1 MPSESGSNPARR
13 KKVAKKKKK
22 VVKKK
27 KKKPPVKPSDNDLQ
41 SSLDA
46 AAAEPTISN
55 DVGSP
60 ATVPVVS
67 EGTGEIIP
75 PVPPAP
81 PLAATNPTAANG
93 VDDVASKWAPAARRQ
108 ADKIVEVEDNFDYGV
123 AFRMAFLGTG
133 EAGGRMAESFW
144 NLGYRRLGV
153 LNTTHADFEN
163 IAPEITRLDL
173 EVSGARKDA
182 DYAARVMDGRE
193 EEVFELMTRTWG
205 NEVDYALIC
214 AGLGGGTG
222 SGTLPVLVK
231 LARQY
236 LEEKGLPPRVG
247 AVVSLPTMTEG
258 QQVCRN
264 AVNTFK
270 KMLQLGVSPI
280 IIIDNNRIHQVYRPP
295 MAQLYSTANQMVSEY
310 FHLFNRLC
318 EAPNA
323 MMTFD
328 RSEFAQILDSGVVV
342 MGAAP
347 VGDETTIS
355 GPADIAKAIREQLTN
370 NVLAE
375 ADLRTGH
382 KSVCIF
388 VATESILQSF
398 DLEYFNAGFA
408 QLNRVVGER
417 VDAQKTPPVL
427 HRGLYEGGS
436 NGISVYS
443 MIGGLK
449 PPEDRLRMLARQ
461 AGLIGQGGKGMS
473 MAQFLGVDDAS

>member
-46 AAAEPTISN
+46 AAAEPTISS

-247 AVVSLPTMTEG
+247 AVVSLP
-258 QQVCRN
+258 Q
-264 AVNTFK
+264 
-270 KMLQLGVSPI
+270 
-280 IIIDNNRIHQVYRPP
+280 
-295 MAQLYSTANQMVSEY
+295 
-310 FHLFNRLC
+310 
-318 EAPNA
+318 
-323 MMTFD
+323 
-328 RSEFAQILDSGVVV
+328 
-342 MGAAP
+342 
-347 VGDETTIS
+347 
-355 GPADIAKAIREQLTN
+355 
-370 NVLAE
+370 
-375 ADLRTGH
+375 
-382 KSVCIF
+382 
-388 VATESILQSF
+388 
-398 DLEYFNAGFA
+398 
-408 QLNRVVGER
+408 
-417 VDAQKTPPVL
+417 
-427 HRGLYEGGS
+427 
-436 NGISVYS
+436 
-443 MIGGLK
+443 
-449 PPEDRLRMLARQ
+449 
-461 AGLIGQGGKGMS
+461 
-473 MAQFLGVDDAS
+473 